1 MWSDLDMMT
10 QNLIVQPAVTAP
22 SQIDDGI
29 GREFYLALIFG
40 GLFFGGFLLWA
51 GLTPLDAGAYAR
63 GAVEVAGNR
72 QAVQH
77 REGGTVSALLVK
89 DNQSVRKGQALL
101 RIASGD
107 FAAEERGLT
116 SEYVML
122 VAQNSRLLAEQR
134 GVANMAMP
142 AEFAALAPEDQPLAR
157 EAMAT
162 QEAVL
167 RVRRTAV
174 SAQKSVLGQRAA
186 QSRAQ
191 IGGIVLQRAANRE
204 QRRTIADELDGLKTL
219 AEKGYVTKTR
229 LRALERAAAGLD
241 GDYGSQAADIARSQE
256 AIGEQSMQS
265 NLLDRDV
272 LKEVNNEIRDVALR
286 LNELRPR
293 LSAARERLAR
303 AVIRAPASGRVVG
316 LSVFTVGG
324 VVAPGQTIME
334 IVPQDRE
341 LVIKTK
347 IGPDDADDVH
357 AGMETQVRF
366 PTIRGGNSAP
376 VMGRLVAFS
385 ADSLTDARTGESFF
399 DGEVRVPETEL
410 RKFAANIG
418 GGAPIRPGLPAEILI
433 PLTKRTVLQYLL
445 EPLTQSFWRSGRE
458 H

>member
-1 MWSDLDMMT
+1 MT
-10 QNLIVQPAVTAP
+10 SQSLVVQPGSTAIAP
-22 SQIDDGI
+22 IDDGV
-29 GREFYLALIFG
+29 GREMRLGLIFG
-40 GLFFGGFLLWA
+40 GLFFGGFMLWA

-63 GAVEVAGNR
+63 GTVEVAGNR

-77 REGGTVSALLVK
+77 REGGTVAALFVA
-89 DNQSVRKGQALL
+89 DNQSVRKGQPLL

-107 FAAEERGLT
+107 VAAEERGLA

-122 VAQNSRLLAEQR
+122 VAQSARLTAEQQ
-134 GVANMAMP
+134 GAGAMAMP
-142 AEFAALAPEDQPLAR
+142 AELAALGPEDQKLAA

-162 QEAVL
+162 QQAVL
-167 RVRRTAV
+167 RVRRNAV

-191 IGGIVLQRAANRE
+191 IGGIVMQREANRE
-204 QRRTIADELDGLKTL
+204 QRRTIADELDGLKSL

-256 AIGEQSMQS
+256 AIGEQSMQA

-272 LKEVNNEIRDVALR
+272 QKEVNNEVRDVALR

-303 AVIRAPASGRVVG
+303 SVIRAPASGRVVA
-316 LSVFTVGG
+316 LTVFTVGG
-324 VVAPGQTIME
+324 VVAPGQTVME

-341 LVIKTK
+341 LVIKAK
-347 IGPDDADDVH
+347 VAPDDADDVRS
-357 AGMETQVRF
+357 GMDTQVRF
-366 PTIRGGNSAP
+366 PTIRGQNLAP
-376 VMGRLVAFS
+376 VSGRLVAFS
-385 ADSLTDARTGESFF
+385 ADSLTDARTGERFF
-399 DGEVRVPETEL
+399 EGEVRVAESEL
-410 RKFAANIG
+410 KKLTASA
-418 GGAPIRPGLPAEILI
+418 GGASLVRPGLPAEVLI
-433 PLTKRTVLQYLL
+433 PLSKRTVLQYLL

>member
-1 MWSDLDMMT
+1 MSS
-10 QNLIVQPAVTAP
+10 QNLVARPDALVTP
-22 SQIDDGI
+22 VIDDGI
-29 GREFYLALIFG
+29 RHEVRLALIFG
-40 GLFFGGFLLWA
+40 GVFFGGFMLWA

-77 REGGTVSALLVK
+77 REGGTVAALYVA
-89 DNQSVRKGQALL
+89 DNQSVRKGDALL
-101 RIASGD
+101 RIASSD
-107 FAAEERGLT
+107 IAAEERGLA

-122 VAQNSRLLAEQR
+122 VAQNARLLAEQR
-134 GVANMAMP
+134 GAATMTTP
-142 AEFAALAPEDQPLAR
+142 AEFATLSAEDRALAE

-162 QEAVL
+162 QSSVL

-174 SAQKSVLGQRAA
+174 AAQKSVLGQRAA

-191 IGGIVLQRAANRE
+191 IGGIVMQREANRT
-204 QRRTIADELDGLKTL
+204 QRSTIADELDGLRTL
-219 AEKGYVTKTR
+219 ADKGYVTKTR
-229 LRALERAAAGLD
+229 LRALERAAASLD
-241 GDYGSQAADIARSQE
+241 GDYGSQAADIARSNE
-256 AIGEQSMQS
+256 AIGEQSMQA

-303 AVIRAPASGRVVG
+303 SVVRAPASGRVVG

-324 VVAPGQTIME
+324 VVAPGQTVME

-341 LVIKTK
+341 LIIKAK
-347 IGPDDADDVH
+347 IAPDDADDVQ
-357 AGMETQVRF
+357 AGMATQVRF
-366 PTIRGGNSAP
+366 PTMRGGNMAP
-376 VMGRLVAFS
+376 VTGRLVAFS
-385 ADSLTDARTGESFF
+385 ADSLTDERSGLSFF
-399 DGEVRVPETEL
+399 EGEVRVPESEL
-410 RKFAANIG
+410 RRLSDQSTSG
-418 GGAPIRPGLPAEILI
+418 LPIRPGLPAEILI

-445 EPLTQSFWRSGRE
+445 EPLTQTFWRSGRE

>member
-1 MWSDLDMMT
+1 MVS
-10 QNLIVQPAVTAP
+10 QSLIERSATPMSAQLAAP
-22 SQIDDGI
+22 IEDGI
-29 GREFYLALIFG
+29 QKEVRLSLLFG

-51 GLTPLDAGAYAR
+51 GLTPLDAGAYAQ

-77 REGGTVSALLVK
+77 REGGTVADLFVRDSQL
-89 DNQSVRKGQALL
+89 VRKGQPLL

-107 FAAEERGLT
+107 IAAEERGLA
-116 SEYVML
+116 SEYFML
-122 VAQNSRLLAEQR
+122 VAQNARLMAEQR
-134 GVANMAMP
+134 GAASIAEP
-142 AEFAALAPEDQPLAR
+142 AEFAALSPQDQALAK

-162 QEAVL
+162 QSAVL
-167 RVRRTAV
+167 RVRRTAL

-191 IGGIVLQRAANRE
+191 IGGIAMQRQANRE
-204 QRRTIADELDGLKTL
+204 QRRTIADELDGLKAL
-219 AEKGYVTKTR
+219 EAKGFVSKTR

-256 AIGEQSMQS
+256 AIGEQSMQA

-272 LKEVNNEIRDVALR
+272 MKEVSNDLRDVALR

-293 LSAARERLAR
+293 LAAARERLAR
-303 AVIRAPASGRVVG
+303 SVIRAPASGRVVG

-324 VVAPGQTIME
+324 VVAPGQTVMQ

-341 LVIKTK
+341 LVIKAK
-347 IGPDDADDVH
+347 IAPDDADDVFT
-357 AGMETQVRF
+357 GMVTKVRF
-366 PTIRGGNSAP
+366 PTIRGQNLPP
-376 VMGRLVAFS
+376 VEGQLVAFS
-385 ADSLTDARTGESFF
+385 ADSLTDERSGQSFF
-399 DGEVRVPETEL
+399 EGEVHVPESEL
-410 RKFAANIG
+410 RKFASAG
-418 GGAPIRPGLPAEILI
+418 GGPSPIRPGLPAEILI